1 MPVGFSC
8 YQQLDLELFNL
19 AEIGIP
25 QGSPLS
31 PILSVIYTALTIS
44 AFNIPNAIAF
54 SYIDDIAILC
64 HYSTPKQAE
73 KIIYDSFYFFKDQL
87 YLQGLMLDFS
97 KTEILHFFKKYSPSR
112 TPTPFFTFT
121 NYNSQPINISV
132 QPMIRW
138 LGFYFL
144 RSKSFKLH
152 ATFMARK
159 ALSAFFSL

>member
-1 MPVGFSC
+1 MCHLCLDIMNHPMSFDSLSHSRLIHLLYHFGFPSKIC
-8 YQQLDLELFNL
+8 RWLKSFLSRRSVSFVINNSTSNSFNL
-19 AEIGIP
+19 AELGIP

-97 KTEILHFFKKYSPSR
+97 KTEILHFFKKHV
-112 TPTPFFTFT
+112 TQF
-121 NYNSQPINISV
+121 
-132 QPMIRW
+132 
-138 LGFYFL
+138 
-144 RSKSFKLH
+144 
-152 ATFMARK
+152 
-159 ALSAFFSL
+159 